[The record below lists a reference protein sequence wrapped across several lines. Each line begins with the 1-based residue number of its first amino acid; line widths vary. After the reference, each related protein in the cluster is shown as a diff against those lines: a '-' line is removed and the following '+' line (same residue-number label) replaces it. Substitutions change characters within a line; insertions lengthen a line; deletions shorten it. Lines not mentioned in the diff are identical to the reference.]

1 MTFVLGTTAVRN
13 TSAAVILLN
22 DVNPGGSNPAALA
35 AFANAANLWTSKL
48 IDPVTIRINVSFEA
62 LGSGILGS
70 AGSATVA
77 ANYSTIKAAL
87 AADATS
93 AADAT
98 AVANLPGG
106 SSLQFRTNNVAGAI
120 VLDNNGSN
128 NNKVLDVNRANAK
141 ALGLLT
147 DDGSTADA
155 EIKFST
161 LFAFDFD
168 PSNGIVGGAF
178 DFVGIAVHEI
188 GHALGFVSGVDTVDY
203 FSGNGPVDLDLNPY
217 RVFSVL
223 DLFRYSSASLALGG
237 GGTLD
242 LATGGTP
249 YFSLNGGATSLG
261 TFSTGVYN
269 GDGRQA
275 SHWKDNLG
283 LGIMDPTAAP
293 GELLTMTALDIQ
305 AMDVIGWNLA
315 STSAT
320 AVPEPASAALLAV
333 GGIVLVV
340 VQRRKR
346 TRMAV

>member
-1 MTFVLGTTAVRN
+1 
-13 TSAAVILLN
+13 
-22 DVNPGGSNPAALA
+22 
-35 AFANAANLWTSKL
+35 
-48 IDPVTIRINVSFEA
+48 
-62 LGSGILGS
+62 
-70 AGSATVA
+70 
-77 ANYSTIKAAL
+77 
-87 AADATS
+87 
-93 AADAT
+93 
-98 AVANLPGG
+98 
-106 SSLQFRTNNVAGAI
+106 LQFRTNNVAGDI

-128 NNKVLDVNRANAK
+128 NNTVLDVNRANAK

-178 DFVGIAVHEI
+178 DFVGIAAHEI

-203 FSGNGPVDLDLNPY
+203 FSGNGPVDLDLNLY

-237 GGTLD
+237 AGTLD

-275 SHWKDNLG
+275 SHWKDNLA